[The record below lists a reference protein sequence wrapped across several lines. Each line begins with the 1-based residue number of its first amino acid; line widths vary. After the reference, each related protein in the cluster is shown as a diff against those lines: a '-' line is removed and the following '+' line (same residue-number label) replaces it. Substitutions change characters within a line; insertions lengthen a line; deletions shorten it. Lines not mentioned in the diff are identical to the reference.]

1 LPGVGSRGNG
11 SAGERLLVVSADGHA
26 TPPIHDIVSYLDYP
40 ARELVDELVREN
52 FTFVDLAAKPR
63 RPSKETLER
72 FDTRHLVRSGGE
84 YGAGNP
90 QIRLE
95 QMDFEGIAGEII
107 HPHAQTNAPPF
118 FVGQSLVVRAA
129 GARAYNRWLADFIAA
144 SQGRLFGVAESG
156 PLHDIDAAVNELA
169 WAREHGFVAVSA
181 PGSFPSPH
189 LPYLYDEYFERFW
202 SACEDLG
209 LVLSV
214 HAGWAGTHDSIIDF
228 TKMPPAERQK
238 AMMAAAGNVV
248 DDDPATQARL
258 VTEAMG
264 QKGSV
269 MRRGLQQPRRVM
281 WQLMAG
287 GVLDRH
293 PGLKIALTEIRADW
307 VPATLAH
314 LAARFSDVHVTCKRS
329 PREYW
334 ERQFLVT
341 PSSIH
346 RAEVATREDIGIKQ
360 LAFGQDFPHWEG
372 TWPHTLSWLQD
383 AFSELPEDEIYAVL
397 AGNAVAFYGLPAD
410 RLRVIADRIGPH
422 VEEIL
427 GDHTVSEELIEHM
440 HHRSGY
446 LRPVDPFYPDEIDVA
461 LTSYLSGLAAPS

>member
-1 LPGVGSRGNG
+1 VESRGSG
-11 SAGERLLVVSADGHA
+11 SAGERLLIVSADGHA
-26 TPPIHDIVSYLDYP
+26 TPPIHEIVAYLDAP
-40 ARELVDELVREN
+40 AREFVDDLVREN

-95 QMDFEGIAGEII
+95 QMDLEGIAGEIL

-118 FVGQSLVVRAA
+118 FVRQSLEVRAA
-129 GARAYNRWLADFIAA
+129 GARAYNRWLADFITA
-144 SQGRLFGVAESG
+144 SRGRLFGVAESG
-156 PLHDIDAAVNELA
+156 PLHDMDAAVNELT

-181 PGSFPSPH
+181 PGSFPAPH
-189 LPYLYDEYFERFW
+189 LPYLCDRYFERFW

-248 DDDPATQARL
+248 HDDPATQARL

-293 PGLKIALTEIRADW
+293 PDLKIALTEIRADW
-307 VPATLAH
+307 VPATLDH
-314 LAARFSDVHVTCKRS
+314 LAARFSDLRVACNRS

-346 RAEVATREDIGIKQ
+346 RSEVAMREDIGIEQ

-383 AFSELPEDEIYAVL
+383 AFSELAENELHAIL
-397 AGNAVAFYGLPAD
+397 ADNAVAFYGLPGNRLRGTAD
-410 RLRVIADRIGPH
+410 RVGPH
-422 VEEIL
+422 VEEVL
-427 GDHTVSEELIEHM
+427 GDHPVSEELIEHM

-461 LTSYLSGLAAPS
+461 LTSDLSGLAAPS

>member
-1 LPGVGSRGNG
+1 VESRGSG
-11 SAGERLLVVSADGHA
+11 SAGERLLIVSADGHA
-26 TPPIHDIVSYLDYP
+26 TPPIHEIVAYLDAP
-40 ARELVDELVREN
+40 AREFVDDLVREN

-95 QMDFEGIAGEII
+95 QMDLEGIAGEIL

-118 FVGQSLVVRAA
+118 FVRQSLEVRAA
-129 GARAYNRWLADFIAA
+129 GARAYNRWLADFITA
-144 SQGRLFGVAESG
+144 SRGRLFGVAESG
-156 PLHDIDAAVNELA
+156 PLHDMDAAVNELT

-181 PGSFPSPH
+181 PGSFPAPH
-189 LPYLYDEYFERFW
+189 LPYLCDGYFERFW

-248 DDDPATQARL
+248 HDDPATQARL

-293 PGLKIALTEIRADW
+293 PDLKIALTEIRADW
-307 VPATLAH
+307 VPATLDH
-314 LAARFSDVHVTCKRS
+314 LASRFSDLRVACNRS

-346 RAEVATREDIGIKQ
+346 RSEVAMREDIGIKQ

-383 AFSELPEDEIYAVL
+383 AFSKLAESELHDVL
-397 AGNAVAFYGLPAD
+397 ADNAVAFYGLPGN
-410 RLRVIADRIGPH
+410 RLRDTADRIGPH
-422 VEEIL
+422 VEEVL
-427 GDHTVSEELIEHM
+427 GDHPVSEELIEHM

-461 LTSYLSGLAAPS
+461 LTSDLSGLAVPS

>member
-1 LPGVGSRGNG
+1 VESRGNG
-11 SAGERLLVVSADGHA
+11 SAGERFLVVSADGHA
-26 TPPIHDIVSYLDYP
+26 TPPLHEIVSYLDYP
-40 ARELVDELVREN
+40 ARGFVDELVREN

-95 QMDFEGIAGEII
+95 QMDLEGIAGDII

-118 FVGQSLVVRAA
+118 FVGQSLEVRAA
-129 GARAYNRWLADFIAA
+129 GSRAYNRWLADFIAA

-156 PLHDIDAAVNELA
+156 PLHDIDAAINELA

-189 LPYLYDEYFERFW
+189 LPYLYDDYFERFW

-228 TKMPPAERQK
+228 TKMAPAERQK

-293 PGLKIALTEIRADW
+293 PDLKIALTEIRADW

-314 LAARFSDVHVTCKRS
+314 LAARFSDVQVPCKRS

-346 RAEVATREDIGIKQ
+346 RSEVATRQDIGIKQ

-383 AFSELPEDEIYAVL
+383 ALKELAKDEIYAVL
-397 AGNAVAFYGLPAD
+397 AGNAVAFYDLPGD
-410 RLRVIADRIGPH
+410 RLRLIADRIGPP

-427 GDHTVSEELIEHM
+427 GDHTVSQELIEHL
-440 HHRSGY
+440 HHRAGY

-461 LTSYLSGLAAPS
+461 LTSDLNGLAARSS